1 MVITFDHVSFK
12 YIDRK
17 ILDQVSFSI
26 TDTDKVGVVGI
37 NGTGKTTLLKL
48 MIGEEQPKSGTII
61 KSGGMRINY
70 LPQTP
75 HFPN

>member
-26 TDTDKVGVVGI
+26 TDTDKVGVVGK
-37 NGTGKTTLLKL
+37 NDPFKADD
-48 MIGEEQPKSGTII
+48 
-61 KSGGMRINY
+61 R
-70 LPQTP
+70 
-75 HFPN
+75 